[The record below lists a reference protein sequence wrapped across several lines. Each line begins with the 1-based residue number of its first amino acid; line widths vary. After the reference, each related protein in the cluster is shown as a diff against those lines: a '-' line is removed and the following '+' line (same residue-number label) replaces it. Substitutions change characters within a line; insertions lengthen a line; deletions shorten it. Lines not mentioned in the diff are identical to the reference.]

1 MRTMASVRQSLA
13 RNPPPGPDAVRY
25 CGRSFSPAEL
35 DTLRRLIA
43 AHPEASRAA
52 LSRLVCEHFDWR
64 RLDGRLKDMS
74 CRVAML
80 RMHEHGLI
88 ALPPPRWG
96 NGNGR
101 RYRRRTPQAEP
112 AAPLHTASPRALG
125 PLALEPIT
133 KRSASHLYNEYLERY
148 HYLGYQP
155 LPGAQQRYFV
165 RAAGAIVALLG
176 FGAAAWK
183 CQPRDAF
190 IGWNATQRE
199 QRLHLVVNNARF
211 LILPWVRCP
220 NLASAILARAAKRL
234 GDDWQQRYAY
244 RPVLL
249 ETFVEQPR
257 FAGTAYQ
264 AANWQRVGQTQGR
277 GKLDVHHRA
286 ALPRKSVWVYPLRRG
301 FRRSLRAEVRST

>member
-1 MRTMASVRQSLA
+1 M
-13 RNPPPGPDAVRY
+13 RY
-25 CGRSFSPAEL
+25 CARPFSPAEL
-35 DTLRRLIA
+35 YAIRRLIA
-43 AHPEASRAA
+43 AHPEASRHA
-52 LSRLVCEHFDWR
+52 LSHLVCEHLDWR
-64 RLDGRLKDMS
+64 RPSGQLKDMS

-88 ALPPPRWG
+88 TLPPPRWG
-96 NGNGR
+96 NANGQ
-101 RYRRRTPQAEP
+101 RYRRRTPQAKP
-112 AAPLHTASPRALG
+112 GAALHAASPRALG
-125 PLALEPIT
+125 ALALEPIT
-133 KRSASHLYNEYLERY
+133 DRSASHLYNEYMDRY

-165 RAAGAIVALLG
+165 RAADAIVALLG

-190 IGWNATQRE
+190 IAWSAPQRE

-220 NLASAILARAAKRL
+220 NLASAILARAAKHL
-234 GDDWQQRYAY
+234 ANDWQQRYAY

-249 ETFVEQPR
+249 ETFVELPR
-257 FAGTAYQ
+257 FRGTAYQ
-264 AANWQRVGQTQGR
+264 AANWHRVGETQGR

-286 ALPRKSVWVYPLRRG
+286 ALPKKAVWLYPLRRD
-301 FRRSLRAEVRST
+301 FRCILCAKEIST